1 MLPSS
6 TSSSL
11 GLVMV
16 PQSPV
21 CLFLETGDG
30 SPISCMSSFVAHQSK
45 GKSLLAKRM
54 VIVGC
59 PGSHLDSHVKLS
71 LVGVWLQGWTMKPGR
86 GYLRVN
92 CRLERFCH

>member
-16 PQSPV
+16 PRSPV

-30 SPISCMSSFVAHQSK
+30 SPISCMSSIVAHQSK
-45 GKSLLAKRM
+45 SKPLLAKRM
-54 VIVGC
+54 VIVDC
-59 PGSHLDSHVKLS
+59 PGSDLDSHVKLS
-71 LVGVWLQGWTMKPGR
+71 LDVAS
-86 GYLRVN
+86 GYK
-92 CRLERFCH
+92 ED